1 MLEAHRPWPT
11 SEEVGGGDDNMKS
24 LEPMEQI
31 TLKSVER
38 KELSSQSV
46 AFIILLGSDLLSV
59 GIVKVT
65 QIQDSLT
72 QDRSLFLSDVKVQ
85 AGRASFLCDN
95 VRGPRRCGKNTQ
107 KNYMKK
113 VLMTQITTM
122 VWSLT

>member
-1 MLEAHRPWPT
+1 
-11 SEEVGGGDDNMKS
+11 MKS

-72 QDRSLFLSDVKVQ
+72 QDRSLFLSDVRVQ

-113 VLMTQITTM
+113 VLR
-122 VWSLT
+122 S